1 VREQTPEEIL
11 ANMRTLKKWIQARMY
26 EFDSVLKMKKDLEYY
41 QHQTAQL
48 MVRVEHL
55 ERKLK
60 DFQTQLSQQ

>member
-1 VREQTPEEIL
+1 MVREQTPEEIL

-26 EFDSVLKMKKDLEYY
+26 EFDSILKMKKDVEYY

-48 MVRVEHL
+48 MVRVDCL

-60 DFQTQLSQQ
+60 EYQV